1 MRRLVSLFLLLFPLA
16 VSAETVTVRSGEHPG
31 YSRLTL
37 EFENFPEWAMGR
49 TDERY
54 VLRIDQDGF
63 EPDLSS
69 VFQRLSAD
77 RISDLSFRPDAQQLR
92 IDLNCNCY
100 ARAFKHSDRWLVV
113 DILDGPAPESA
124 RYETPL
130 AEKAFE
136 QTNSRVGSQMTQTR
150 GQQTTPAQHVIPM
163 AATRRTERMDHNLTN
178 FPNLGAADETPNASN
193 NAHSNLTQPEQE
205 QGLRLLEIDTI
216 ENDNL
221 ATQWSFPPTLENGF
235 QNFRN
240 EAVNLAQQMNA
251 HINVATEP
259 NTENE
264 RNVAQKPTPPTDLVT
279 ECLDDSLFDL
289 ANWGM
294 EEGISN
300 SIFAARGSFMSEF
313 DIVTPEA
320 AERLTRSYIYATF
333 GAEAESVLN
342 TFGQELEHAD
352 LLRALAQIVDNGY
365 AKDSTSLGAQ
375 IGCPNSSALWAVLAQ
390 QQILEKNLLN
400 KEAILQTFSEL
411 PLHLRRHLG
420 PVLSQRLLDIG
431 ETSVAQSVL
440 NAVAR
445 APGNHGAP
453 FEVAEAKLELTRDNN
468 NIAEETLEKIVAT
481 NDAATPDALLSLI
494 RSRLARGLEIDP
506 QIIATTEA
514 LAFEHQGTQM
524 GAHLSRALILA
535 QGQNGSFDAAL
546 DGLTTLSEEQGN
558 DAETTAM
565 WDHVTKNLV
574 SLTDDT
580 SFLEI
585 VFRHQKPL
593 TLAPLNPE
601 LRRALTRRAVDHGFT
616 GLARTLLNAPDHP
629 AGADRIIL
637 ASAALADQKPGLAI
651 DLVRDVNDPE
661 AIHLKVRAHTILGH
675 LREAAELAALTED
688 LAAQK
693 EALWRAGS
701 WSQLESI
708 GSEAQQKAAKL
719 MLEHSGGVTDPAP
732 RPDFENQGALLRGNA
747 LLEQSRAAR
756 NTVQAVLS
764 DYDLPP
770 PDTR

>member
-1 MRRLVSLFLLLFPLA
+1 MRRLVLLLLLLFPLA

-54 VLRIDQDGF
+54 VLQIDQDGF

-77 RISDLSFRPDAQQLR
+77 RISDLSFQSDAQQLR

-124 RYETPL
+124 RFETRL
-130 AEKAFE
+130 DVETVE
-136 QTNSRVGSQMTQTR
+136 QSKTSPVSRTTQTQR
-150 GQQTTPAQHVIPM
+150 QMMTHRQNQIPM
-163 AATRRTERMDHNLTN
+163 TATRRSDRIGQFLPVFSTLDDTTEA
-178 FPNLGAADETPNASN
+178 FSAGN
-193 NAHSNLTQPEQE
+193 NVRPNLTQPDQE
-205 QGLRLLEIDTI
+205 QGLLLQNRTI
-216 ENDNL
+216 ESDHL
-221 ATQWSFPPTLENGF
+221 PKFWTIPPLLKDGF
-235 QNFRN
+235 QNLQVATF
-240 EAVNLAQQMNA
+240 NLAHQLNA
-251 HINVATEP
+251 HISVANEP
-259 NTENE
+259 RGKNGRNTTP
-264 RNVAQKPTPPTDLVT
+264 AIHQPDPTTP
-279 ECLDDSLFDL
+279 CLDDALFEL
-289 ANWGM
+289 TNWGT
-294 EEGISN
+294 EVEISG
-300 SIFAARGSFMSEF
+300 SIFTARNKLMSEF

-320 AERLTRSYIYATF
+320 AERLARSYIYATF

-342 TFGQELEHAD
+342 IFGQELEHAD
-352 LLRALAQIVDNGY
+352 LLRTLAQIMDSGY
-365 AKDSTSLGAQ
+365 AKDSTDLGAQ

-390 QQILEKNLLN
+390 QQQILEKNLLN
-400 KEAILQTFSEL
+400 KEAVLQTFSEL

-431 ETSVAQSVL
+431 ETSVARSVL

-453 FEVAEAKLELTRDNN
+453 FEVAEARFELTRNNN
-468 NIAEETLEKIVAT
+468 NIAEETLEKIAAT

-514 LAFEHQGTQM
+514 LAFEHQGTEI
-524 GAHLSRALILA
+524 GAHLSRTLILA

-546 DGLTTLSEEQGN
+546 DGLKALSEEQGN
-558 DAETTAM
+558 DAETIAL
-565 WDHVTKNLV
+565 WDHVTKNLA
-574 SLTDDT
+574 SLADDT

-585 VFRHQKPL
+585 VFQHQKPL
-593 TLAPLNPE
+593 TLAPFNPD
-601 LRRALTRRAVDHGFT
+601 LRRALARRIVDHGFT
-616 GLARTLLNAPDHP
+616 DLARTLLKAPNHP
-629 AGADRIIL
+629 TEADRFIL
-637 ASAALADQKPGLAI
+637 ASAALADQKPDLAI
-651 DLVRDVNDPE
+651 DLVRDDNGPE
-661 AIHLKVRAHTILGH
+661 ANHLKVRAHTILGN
-675 LREAAELAALTED
+675 LREAAELAALTEN

-708 GSEAQQKAAKL
+708 GSDAQQKAAIL
-719 MLEHSGGVTDPAP
+719 MLEHTERITDPAP
-732 RPDFENQGALLRGNA
+732 RPDFENQGSLLRGNA
-747 LLEQSRAAR
+747 LLEQSRTAR
-756 NTVQAVLS
+756 NAVQALLS
-764 DYDLPP
+764 DYDLPS